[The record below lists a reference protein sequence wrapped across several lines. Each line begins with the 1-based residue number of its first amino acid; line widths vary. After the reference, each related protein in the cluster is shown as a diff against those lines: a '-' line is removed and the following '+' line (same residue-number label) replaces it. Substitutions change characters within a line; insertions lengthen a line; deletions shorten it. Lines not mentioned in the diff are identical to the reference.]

1 MNWGAMLSENHPI
14 ILFFWN
20 QQQRLDMQFVMKR
33 RVELRELS
41 NSEVNR
47 RSNIFLP
54 KPCIKILLTENIK
67 HLGTTKYI
75 HGMNQEYDS

>member
-1 MNWGAMLSENHPI
+1 MNWGSMLSENHSI

-33 RVELRELS
+33 REELRELS

-47 RSNIFLP
+47 RSNIFLAKTLYQDP
-54 KPCIKILLTENIK
+54 SNGK
-67 HLGTTKYI
+67 H
-75 HGMNQEYDS
+75 